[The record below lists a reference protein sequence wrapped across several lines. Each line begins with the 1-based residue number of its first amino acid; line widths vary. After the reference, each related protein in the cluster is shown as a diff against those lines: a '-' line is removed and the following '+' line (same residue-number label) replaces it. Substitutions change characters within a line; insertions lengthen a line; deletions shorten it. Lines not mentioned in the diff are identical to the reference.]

1 MKRII
6 LITFFLSSVVLSQ
19 HLPLK
24 IGNQWHYDPTAVP
37 GGTKYAA
44 IVVDTTIIN
53 NKTYFQIERRH
64 AFTGELLE
72 TTFDRLE
79 GDSTYYRI
87 KNNVESII
95 INFNWSEGFT
105 RTTTTDSICF
115 NINLLWNIAPGI
127 FWGFTTDYYQFRHG
141 WWCIGEPDTSW
152 AIFVSEITRLFGC
165 RWAGDGRLEGAI
177 IDGTTYGVLYPLP
190 VELVSFSS
198 EVNNNMV
205 MLNWTTAT
213 ETNNQGFE
221 IERISPLPSLY
232 QGGGGEEGRG
242 WEKIGFASGHVT
254 TTEPQFYSFTDE
266 AVESGK
272 YQYRLKQIDYDG
284 SFEYSNIIEITIE
297 APNEFSLSQNYPNP
311 FNPSTKI
318 KYTIPSATLRQAQS
332 DILVTLKVYDVL
344 GNEVATLVNEVQ
356 IAGEYEIEF
365 DGSEFPSGI
374 YFYLLKVGS
383 FIETKKMVLLK

>member
-1 MKRII
+1 MKKII
-6 LITFFLSSVVLSQ
+6 LSAILVSSLSLAQ

-53 NKTYFQIERRH
+53 NKTYFKIERRK

-87 KNNVESII
+87 KNSVESII
-95 INFNWSEGFT
+95 INFNWPEGFT

-115 NINLLWNIAPGI
+115 NVNLLWNITPGI
-127 FWGFTTDYYQFRHG
+127 FWGFTTDYYQFRFG
-141 WWCIGEPDTSW
+141 SWCIGDPDTSW
-152 AIFVSEITRLFGC
+152 ALFIYEITRLFGC

-190 VELVSFSS
+190 VELVSFTS
-198 EVNNNMV
+198 EVIDNNIT
-205 MLNWTTAT
+205 LNWTTAT

-221 IERISPLPSLY
+221 ILRLTQNDNDWQIISF
-232 QGGGGEEGRG
+232 
-242 WEKIGFASGHVT
+242 ITGHGT

-266 AVESGK
+266 ALQPGN
-272 YQYRLKQIDYDG
+272 YQYKLKQIDYDG
-284 SFEYSNIIEITIE
+284 SFEYSKIVEVTIE
-297 APNEFSLSQNYPNP
+297 APTKFSLSQNYPNP
-311 FNPSTKI
+311 FNPSTNI
-318 KYTIPSATLRQAQS
+318 EFRIADFGFVS
-332 DILVTLKVYDVL
+332 LKVYDVL
-344 GNEVATLVNEVQ
+344 GNEVATLVDEEKP
-356 IAGEYEIEF
+356 AGEYEVKFTVGQDSSPDI
-365 DGSEFPSGI
+365 SSGI
-374 YFYLLKVGS
+374 YFYQLKVGS
-383 FIETKKMVLLK
+383 FVQTKKMMVLK